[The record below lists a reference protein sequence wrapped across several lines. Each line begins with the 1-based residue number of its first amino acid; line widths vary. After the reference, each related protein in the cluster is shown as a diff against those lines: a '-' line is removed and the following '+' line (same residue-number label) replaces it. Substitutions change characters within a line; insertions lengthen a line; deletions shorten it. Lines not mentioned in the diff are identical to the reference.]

1 MTRVRGFVSV
11 IVMSGVILFL
21 SVIVIVIMLS
31 MLFVPRNKV
40 IGLRCSWSMYSD
52 DVWKN
57 TNVAAGYI
65 IPLCCCSAAA
75 NILSGNIGIYS
86 FSFALVVSSI
96 LAIAYAY
103 LVYRVK
109 IADDFVRK
117 PFFGNRFVDVLL
129 IAAAV
134 VSVLLSLWLFS
145 SQSAAFEHVGNKL
158 IATHFNEKNQA
169 DGFMKASAFFAFF
182 EKVQQW
188 GIVACVLFSF
198 TTVWFTKSVF
208 GGAMSKLVVAF
219 ASAGMSSLA
228 CVSYYTGIV
237 LSVLQANSAKA
248 GKPMLDLFSAPAV
261 YYLILFGV
269 VSSVLIPVLLYIK
282 AYANC
287 RRYLS
292 EYKS

>member
-1 MTRVRGFVSV
+1 
-11 IVMSGVILFL
+11 
-21 SVIVIVIMLS
+21 MLS

-57 TNVAAGYI
+57 TNVAAGYV
-65 IPLCCCSAAA
+65 IPLCYCSATA

-86 FSFALVVSSI
+86 FSFALVVSS
-96 LAIAYAY
+96 LFAIAYAY

-109 IADDFVRK
+109 IAADFDKK
-117 PFFGNRFVDVLL
+117 PFFGNRFVDVVL

-134 VSVLLSLWLFS
+134 VSVVLSLWLFC
-145 SQSAAFEHVGNKL
+145 SQSASFESFGNKL

-169 DGFMKASAFFAFF
+169 DGFMKAPEFLAFFQR
-182 EKVQQW
+182 VQFW
-188 GIVACVLFSF
+188 AVVCCALFSF
-198 TTVWFTKSVF
+198 ATVWFTKSVF
-208 GGAMSKLVVAF
+208 GGAVSKLVVAF

-228 CVSYYTGIV
+228 CVSYYTGIL
-237 LSVLQANSAKA
+237 LSVVQANSAKA
-248 GKPMLDLFSAPAV
+248 GKPTLDLFSVPSV

-269 VSSVLIPVLLYIK
+269 VSSVLIPILLYIK